1 MRRTMRTKFKIII
14 LFTVD
19 LVGALCG
26 IAMWLPVL
34 ALDVARGKRKLWGH
48 ARHSVGASGRFGG

>member
-1 MRRTMRTKFKIII
+1 MRTKFKIII

-26 IAMWLPVL
+26 ITMWLPVL
-34 ALDVARGKRKLWGH
+34 ALDVVRGRRKLWGH
-48 ARHSVGASGRFGG
+48 ARPSGGGVGAVRG